1 MVQFKSVNA
10 VESFHRDS
18 LLLTTESLGVPG
30 TLLINLTMKT
40 PTGFKSG
47 DTGLVIGNCLI
58 DSLHFHYNKAMYKY
72 LKYKLNMKNKA
83 YLHPI
88 RTSHYSKNVS
98 SCHVLTSHSSSKKI
112 SPYLKLKLPLIFLSP
127 TS

>member
-1 MVQFKSVNA
+1 MLSLLLQEETGVTKSGLKIDIRFCDNRAKLLFFKKGTLWQLSMVQFKSVNA
-10 VESFHRDS
+10 TESFQGDS

-58 DSLHFHYNKAMYKY
+58 DSLHFHYNKAMYK
-72 LKYKLNMKNKA
+72 
-83 YLHPI
+83 I
-88 RTSHYSKNVS
+88 F
-98 SCHVLTSHSSSKKI
+98 KI
-112 SPYLKLKLPLIFLSP
+112 
-127 TS
+127 